1 MLTEQHGQ
9 RWLIS
14 SYGQVNWVRN
24 LRAAGEATL
33 QRGRQTE
40 RICAVELSAREV
52 ALYRGLG
59 CPQLRSFMDL
69 VEVHENQEKRK
80 PQPSSYR
87 DE

>member
-1 MLTEQHGQ
+1 MAVAPALTSTLASSSGQPHTTPVMLTEQHGQ

-33 QRGRQTE
+33 QRGRQRE

-59 CPQLRSFMDL
+59 CP
-69 VEVHENQEKRK
+69 
-80 PQPSSYR
+80 P
-87 DE
+87 